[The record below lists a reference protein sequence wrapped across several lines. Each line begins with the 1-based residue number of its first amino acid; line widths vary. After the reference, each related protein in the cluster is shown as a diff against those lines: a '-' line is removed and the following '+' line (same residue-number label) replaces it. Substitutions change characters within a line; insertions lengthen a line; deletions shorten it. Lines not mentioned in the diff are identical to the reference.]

1 MIELG
6 IFTVQRLD
14 KLQSNL
20 GQSAQILK
28 TLKKLHIN
36 GSVLKTFFALLFE
49 THIDDDQCLT
59 DYRLFLSI

>member
-20 GQSAQILK
+20 GRSAQHFENIEKITHKWICFEDFLPYYLK
-28 TLKKLHIN
+28 HTLMMTN
-36 GSVLKTFFALLFE
+36 V
-49 THIDDDQCLT
+49 
-59 DYRLFLSI
+59 

>member
-36 GSVLKTFFALLFE
+36 GSVLKTFLPYYLKH
-49 THIDDDQCLT
+49 TLMMT
-59 DYRLFLSI
+59 NV